1 MTRVARIYVTR
12 GQTLTPG
19 IRTLLATNQI
29 PYLEI
34 DISDDADAQRLGAQ
48 QAGIS
53 DWPVIELDGKFAAG
67 GNIVALSRTLALEL
81 SARPGPPTGC
91 C

>member
-1 MTRVARIYVTR
+1 MNRMARIYVIR

-19 IRTLLATNQI
+19 IRVLMANNQI
-29 PYLEI
+29 PYVEI
-34 DISDDADAQRLGAQ
+34 DISDDADAQRQ
-48 QAGIS
+48 VSQRAGIS

-67 GNIVALSRTLALEL
+67 CNIVALSRTLALEL
-81 SARPGPPTGC
+81 SAMPGPPAGC

>member
-1 MTRVARIYVTR
+1 MLRPCARHQSAPGQQPGPYV
-12 GQTLTPG
+12 
-19 IRTLLATNQI
+19 
-29 PYLEI
+29 EI
-34 DISDDADAQRLGAQ
+34 DISDDADAQRHVSQ
-48 QAGIS
+48 RAGIS

-67 GNIVALSRTLALEL
+67 SNIVALFRTLALEL